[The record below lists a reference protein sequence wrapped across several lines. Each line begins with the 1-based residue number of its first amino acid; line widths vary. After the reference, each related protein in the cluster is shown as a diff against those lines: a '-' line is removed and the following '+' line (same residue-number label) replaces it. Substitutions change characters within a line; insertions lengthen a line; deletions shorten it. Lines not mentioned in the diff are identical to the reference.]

1 MREPVNYFMNL
12 NLEWNKIVINAMS
25 VFVAAIIL
33 GAAGIVWERAMSV
46 DEKVRNSAAS
56 INHLVDSLS
65 DKLAS
70 YEVQLAAQSN
80 QLAAVIKNQTDLIAA
95 TRNQTSPT
103 LGNLLLP
110 TPVAP
115 VREDKANTQLRT
127 KAQALDIRQQL
138 QYAK

>member
-1 MREPVNYFMNL
+1 MNL

-46 DEKVRNSAAS
+46 DDKVRESEKS
-56 INHLVDSLS
+56 MSHLVDTLS

-70 YEVQLAAQSN
+70 YEVQLASQSN
-80 QLAAVIKNQTDLIAA
+80 QLAAVIKNQTDLITA
-95 TRNQTSPT
+95 TRNQTVSPNP
-103 LGNLLLP
+103 L
-110 TPVAP
+110 VP
-115 VREDKANTQLRT
+115 VREDKANAQLRT